1 MSKLG
6 AAPFAV
12 LEFIKRQGGFLVMSI
27 LRQLLRRLIPMIAI
41 ILIATY
47 LLSLLM
53 RLLPG
58 DPAAIMVPNS
68 PQEVRDAI
76 ARETGLDRSSWPW
89 GYYWK
94 WLSDLLTGDFGKYY
108 LNGGY
113 RNISTAIKDTLPVT
127 LLLICYAQ
135 IVALAV
141 AIPLGLI
148 SAYKEGKRFD
158 RITSAVMFTTV
169 SFPGFALALIMS
181 LIFAVKLGWVDPLG
195 YVSPS
200 ENLGEHLKLMILPV
214 LSLAIGLS
222 SGYTRL
228 LRTDVIAT
236 LKDDYVT
243 MAASKGI
250 SNRRVL
256 WRHVFRPSST
266 TLLTSAALNMGGLI
280 GGTIVIETIFAIP
293 GIGFEIFYSIN
304 ARQVIAMQTLIAL
317 IATGYVFFNS
327 MVDILTQITDPRTRE
342 RRA

>member
-1 MSKLG
+1 MEI
-6 AAPFAV
+6 V
-12 LEFIKRQGGFLVMSI
+12 RQI
-27 LRQLLRRLIPMIAI
+27 LRRLIPMLAI
-41 ILIATY
+41 VVIATF

-58 DPAAIMVPNS
+58 DPAQIMVPNS
-68 PQEVRDAI
+68 PIEVRDQI
-76 ARETGLDRSSWPW
+76 AKETGLDRGVF
-89 GYYWK
+89 GYYWQ
-94 WLSDLLTGDFGKYY
+94 WFSGLFRGDFGKYY

-113 RNISTAIKDTLPVT
+113 RSLSEVIGKTLPVT
-127 LLLICYAQ
+127 LILIVYAQ
-135 IVALAV
+135 IVALTL
-141 AIPLGLI
+141 AIPLGLL

-158 RITSAVMFTTV
+158 RITSGILFTTV
-169 SFPGFALALIMS
+169 SFPGFALALIFS
-181 LIFAVKLGWVDPLG
+181 LIFAVKLGWVDPIG

-200 ENLGEHLKLMILPV
+200 ENFGEHLKLMVLPV
-214 LSLAIGLS
+214 MSLAIGLT

-236 LKDDYVT
+236 LKEDYVT

-280 GGTIVIETIFAIP
+280 GGTIVIETIFVIP
-293 GIGFEIFYSIN
+293 GIGFEIFYSIG
-304 ARQVIAMQTLIAL
+304 ARQVVAMQTLIAL
-317 IATGYVFFNS
+317 ISIGYVFFNS
-327 MVDILTQITDPRTRE
+327 MIDVITSIIDPRTRE

>member
-1 MSKLG
+1 MNI
-6 AAPFAV
+6 F
-12 LEFIKRQGGFLVMSI
+12 RQF
-27 LRQLLRRLIPMIAI
+27 LRRLIPMFTIVV
-41 ILIATY
+41 IATF

-68 PQEVRDAI
+68 PPEIRDQI
-76 ARETGLDRSSWPW
+76 AAETGLDRGIF
-89 GYYWK
+89 GYYWQ
-94 WLSDLLTGDFGKYY
+94 WFSGLLQGDFGRYY

-113 RNISTAIKDTLPVT
+113 RELTEVISRTLPVT
-127 LLLICYAQ
+127 LLLILYAQ
-135 IVALAV
+135 IVALSI
-141 AIPLGLI
+141 AIPLGLA
-148 SAYKEGKRFD
+148 SAYKEGQRFD
-158 RITSAVMFTTV
+158 RIASTILFTTV
-169 SFPGFALALIMS
+169 SFPGFALALIFS
-181 LIFAVKLGWVDPLG
+181 LIFAVKLGWVDPIG

-200 ENLGEHLKLMILPV
+200 ENFGEHIKLMILPV
-214 LSLAIGLS
+214 MSLAIGLS

-280 GGTIVIETIFAIP
+280 GGTIVIETIFVIP
-293 GIGFEIFYSIN
+293 GIGFEIFYSIG
-304 ARQVIAMQTLIAL
+304 ARQVVAMQTLIAL
-317 IATGYVFFNS
+317 ISVAYVFFNTT
-327 MVDILTQITDPRTRE
+327 VDLLTQITDPRTRE

>member
-1 MSKLG
+1 MEI
-6 AAPFAV
+6 V
-12 LEFIKRQGGFLVMSI
+12 RQI
-27 LRQLLRRLIPMIAI
+27 LRRLIPMLAI
-41 ILIATY
+41 VVIATF

-58 DPAAIMVPNS
+58 DPAQIMVPNS
-68 PQEVRDAI
+68 PVEVRDQI
-76 ARETGLDRSSWPW
+76 AKETGLDRGVF
-89 GYYWK
+89 GYYWQ
-94 WLSDLLTGDFGKYY
+94 WFSGIFRGDFGKYY

-113 RNISTAIKDTLPVT
+113 RSLSEVIGKTLPVT
-127 LLLICYAQ
+127 LILIVYAQ
-135 IVALAV
+135 IVALTL

-158 RITSAVMFTTV
+158 RITSGILFTTV
-169 SFPGFALALIMS
+169 SFPGFALALIFS
-181 LIFAVKLGWVDPLG
+181 LIFAVKLGWVDPIG

-200 ENLGEHLKLMILPV
+200 ENFGEHLKLMVLPV
-214 LSLAIGLS
+214 MSLAIGLT

-228 LRTDVIAT
+228 LRTDVIST
-236 LKDDYVT
+236 LKEDYVT

-280 GGTIVIETIFAIP
+280 GGTIVIETIFVIP
-293 GIGFEIFYSIN
+293 GIGFEIFYSIG
-304 ARQVIAMQTLIAL
+304 ARQVVAMQTLIAL
-317 IATGYVFFNS
+317 ISIGYVFFNS
-327 MVDILTQITDPRTRE
+327 MIDVVTSIIDPRTRE